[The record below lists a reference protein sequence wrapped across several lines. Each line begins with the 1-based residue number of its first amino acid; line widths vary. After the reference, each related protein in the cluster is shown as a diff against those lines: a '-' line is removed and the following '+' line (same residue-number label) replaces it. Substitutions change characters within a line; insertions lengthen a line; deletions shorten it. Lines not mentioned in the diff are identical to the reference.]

1 MSDHPIHAMRRSYEN
16 ATLIEKDAGD
26 DPIALFRIWFER
38 AKAEAPGDWF
48 EANAMTL
55 ATASP
60 DGEVS
65 ARIVLLKGYG
75 DPAVGDGGFCFYTNY
90 ASQKGQQLAA
100 NPQAS
105 LVLFWPH
112 VERQVRITGAVER
125 LPRET
130 SEAYFRTRPIASQV
144 GAAASAQSSV
154 IESRE
159 ALAERFAELEAEHRE
174 GQIPMPDDWGGY
186 TLKPSSIEFWQG
198 RPGRLHDR
206 LVFKRADDDAWT
218 IERLCP

>member
-1 MSDHPIHAMRRSYEN
+1 MSDHPVHAMRRSYEN
-16 ATLIEKDAGD
+16 ATLREAEVGGD
-26 DPIALFRIWFER
+26 PLALFTQWFDH
-38 AKAEAPGDWF
+38 AKAAAPGGWL
-48 EANAMTL
+48 EVNAMTL

-112 VERQVRITGAVER
+112 VERQVRITGTVER
-125 LPRET
+125 LPREL
-130 SEAYFRTRPIASQV
+130 SEAYFRTRPRASQV
-144 GAAASAQSSV
+144 GAAASAQSTV

-159 ALAERFAELEAEHRE
+159 ALAARFAELEAEHRDSD
-174 GQIPMPDDWGGY
+174 IPMPDDWGGY
-186 TLKPSSIEFWQG
+186 ALRPTAIEFWQG

-206 LVFKRADDDAWT
+206 LFFKRREEGGWT
-218 IERLCP
+218 VERLCP

>member
-1 MSDHPIHAMRRSYEN
+1 MRRSYEN
-16 ATLIEKDAGD
+16 ASLRESEVGD
-26 DPIALFRIWFER
+26 DPLVLFTHWFDD
-38 AKAEAPGDWF
+38 AKAASPGDWF

-60 DGEVS
+60 AGEVS

-75 DPAVGDGGFCFYTNY
+75 DPAVGEGGFCFYTNY

-100 NPQAS
+100 NPRAS

-112 VERQVRITGAVER
+112 VERQVRITGTVER
-125 LPRET
+125 LPPEV
-130 SEAYFRTRPIASQV
+130 SEAYFRTRPLASQV

-159 ALAERFAELEAEHRE
+159 ALAARFAELEAKHRD
-174 GQIPMPDDWGGY
+174 GDIPMPDDWGGY
-186 TLKPSSIEFWQG
+186 SLRPASIEFWQG

-206 LVFKRADDDAWT
+206 LRFTQNASDGWT
-218 IERLCP
+218 VERLCP